1 MLIKIFEKNID
12 DENIKNRAKKLK
24 EKYFSYLNI
33 TRFQIPIIGSV
44 SEGKSTLLNYLLD
57 MKNFLET
64 GVDLTT
70 RALFII
76 RHNKNYKYPVI
87 SNLTI
92 EERDSFKYNFLKM
105 AKKGEEEYELN
116 NNYIKEYN
124 IFLNQKE
131 MEKIQIEYYFLL
143 IEVDI
148 PFFHSEFE
156 KYADIIEFIDIPGLN
171 EKKEEDKKE
180 NINENKGN
188 NTYTYSY
195 QIIPFIQPN
204 YIFSI
209 FIFKTMN
216 FEKTDASKIILGF
229 QDVNY
234 LNCLNIGIYEKIFR
248 KININKVFKQSLFI
262 LNQENNEESCLL
274 KFKEYLYSLL
284 SEKSKE
290 SIINFEEGR
299 NTIEANLKI
308 LNLEENRFNSFE
320 DYLNYTIYNSELNNS
335 GLIKSFTEYFIKDFG
350 LNLSYIKINRMKDS
364 ALTKE
369 QKEEI
374 NKINNII
381 KRDKYKLKYQQY
393 KILNESFSDNLI
405 NKKNQ
410 TKSHALKEMIKN
422 NIKTIIDTYL
432 DVSQLNDLIYD
443 IKSYLSKKNMKSID
457 DVFLKMQRVKKKNKL
472 RKSKRNYL

>member
-1 MLIKIFEKNID
+1 M
-12 DENIKNRAKKLK
+12 
-24 EKYFSYLNI
+24 
-33 TRFQIPIIGSV
+33 
-44 SEGKSTLLNYLLD
+44 
-57 MKNFLET
+57 
-64 GVDLTT
+64 
-70 RALFII
+70 
-76 RHNKNYKYPVI
+76 
-87 SNLTI
+87 
-92 EERDSFKYNFLKM
+92 
-105 AKKGEEEYELN
+105 
-116 NNYIKEYN
+116 
-124 IFLNQKE
+124 
-131 MEKIQIEYYFLL
+131 
-143 IEVDI
+143 
-148 PFFHSEFE
+148 
-156 KYADIIEFIDIPGLN
+156 
-171 EKKEEDKKE
+171 
-180 NINENKGN
+180 
-188 NTYTYSY
+188 
-195 QIIPFIQPN
+195 
-204 YIFSI
+204 
-209 FIFKTMN
+209 
-216 FEKTDASKIILGF
+216 
-229 QDVNY
+229 
-234 LNCLNIGIYEKIFR
+234 
-248 KININKVFKQSLFI
+248 
-262 LNQENNEESCLL
+262 
-274 KFKEYLYSLL
+274 YSLL

-422 NIKTIIDTYL
+422 NIKTIIDAYL
-432 DVSQLNDLIYD
+432 DVRQLNDLIYD

-457 DVFLKMQRVKKKNKL
+457 DVFLKMQRVKKKK
-472 RKSKRNYL
+472 